1 MTKQLYRARIS
12 LTEMEKDYTVPT
24 TSQANKKTPSLYTFS
39 NVVAHKIEINTTKSI
54 SKLQTENI
62 KNQNIKN
69 TSGDD
74 AHGNKEIE
82 YVKIISVT
90 STRNRAAKKN

>member
-1 MTKQLYRARIS
+1 M
-12 LTEMEKDYTVPT
+12 
-24 TSQANKKTPSLYTFS
+24 
-39 NVVAHKIEINTTKSI
+39 VAHKIEINTTKSI